1 MASHSMCACM
11 RAKSLQSCLTLCD
24 PVDYS
29 PPGFSV
35 HGILQARVLEWVAMF
50 SSKDLP
56 DPGIKTASPVSPGL
70 EGGLFTTSATWEAQ
84 MAGNLWNRTVRNLMS
99 VKLNMHV
106 KKLH

>member
-1 MASHSMCACM
+1 MY
-11 RAKSLQSCLTLCD
+11 KLE
-24 PVDYS
+24 P
-29 PPGFSV
+29 
-35 HGILQARVLEWVAMF
+35 HGILQVRVLEWVAMF